1 MIRTVTGIVV
11 VTAVVLL
18 GGCGSDDPGPGG
30 GGSGGETT
38 TAGPDAGPD
47 ATVAEGPLAGLDG
60 DKLCGMVDLAKLEE
74 AFGEP
79 FADSLGGVN
88 PPEQDSSVVCTYQS
102 QAFMDSE
109 IADLEDKLQVTTKL
123 TFASEATTAQEALD
137 AALVDVGGTTVAYQ
151 PVDGLGAAA
160 GYAGS
165 ELDVGAGGSHL
176 AAIVEVG
183 GEFVEVQVKA
193 DPQGTLEQLRPVMD
207 ELFPKVESEL
217 R

>member
-1 MIRTVTGIVV
+1 VIRTVTGIVV

-18 GGCGSDDPGPGG
+18 GGCGNEDPDPGG
-30 GGSGGETT
+30 GGSGGETGETT
-38 TAGPDAGPD
+38 TAGPN

-79 FADSLGGVN
+79 FAEALGGVN
-88 PPEQDSSVVCTYQS
+88 PPEQDGSVLCNYQS
-102 QAFMDSE
+102 QAFMDAE

-165 ELDVGAGGSHL
+165 ELNVGSGGSHL

-183 GEFVEVQVKA
+183 GEFVEIQVKA
-193 DPQGTLEQLRPVMD
+193 DPQGTIEQLRPVMD

>member
-11 VTAVVLL
+11 VTAAMLL
-18 GGCGSDDPGPGG
+18 GGCGSDDTGND
-30 GGSGGETT
+30 SGNDSAGETT
-38 TAGPDAGPD
+38 TAGPDA
-47 ATVAEGPLAGLDG
+47 TVADGPLAGMDG
-60 DKLCGMVDLAKLEE
+60 DKLCGLVDLAVLDE

-79 FADSLGGVN
+79 FADVLGGVN
-88 PPEQDSSVVCTYQS
+88 PPEQDGAVICTYQS

-109 IADLEDKLQVTTKL
+109 VADLEDKLQVTTKL
-123 TFASEATTAQEALD
+123 TFASEAATAQEALD
-137 AALVDVGGTTVAYQ
+137 AALADVGGTPVAYQ
-151 PVDGLGAAA
+151 PVDGVGAAA

-165 ELDVGAGGSHL
+165 DLNVGSGGSYL
-176 AAIVEVG
+176 AAIIEVG

-193 DPQGTLEQLRPVMD
+193 DPQGTIEQLRPVMD

>member
-1 MIRTVTGIVV
+1 MIRTVMGIVV
-11 VTAVVLL
+11 AAAAMVL
-18 GGCGSDDPGPGG
+18 GGCGSDEPGDS
-30 GGSGGETT
+30 GSGGETT
-38 TAGPDAGPD
+38 TAGPDA
-47 ATVAEGPLAGLDG
+47 TVTDGPLAGLDG
-60 DKLCGMVDLAKLEE
+60 DKLCGMVDLAMLDE

-79 FADSLGGVN
+79 FADVLGGVN
-88 PPEQDSSVVCTYQS
+88 PPAQDSSVICTYQS

-123 TFASEATTAQEALD
+123 TFASEAMTAQEALD

-151 PVDGLGAAA
+151 PVDGVGAAA

-165 ELDVGAGGSHL
+165 ELNVGSGGSYL
-176 AAIVEVG
+176 AAVIEVG

-193 DPQGTLEQLRPVMD
+193 DPQGTIEQLRPVMD
-207 ELFPKVESEL
+207 ELLPKVESEL